1 MAAHAAH
8 TASAP
13 VTVTSSGSENRF
25 FTDIEGLR
33 GVAVT
38 AVVAYHAGIPFVSG
52 GFVGV
57 DVFFVISG
65 FLITGQLLREYE
77 RRGRISLKGFYA
89 RRFRRIIPPA
99 ALVIVATSAAIWL
112 LLPLLSIFRQAFD
125 LLAASVE
132 VANWRFIAQGKDYL
146 AGGSDDSVATHF
158 WSLSVEEQF
167 YLVWPLLVILAA
179 LLARRRGW
187 SVRSVAAVVI
197 ALSSA
202 ASFVASLHFTA
213 TDPVLSYM
221 ASQTRAW
228 QFGVGALVAICGP
241 PLSGL
246 ITRVSARI
254 AMCIVGWAGAVAV
267 LVACVGF
274 DHTVAYPGWAATVP
288 TLGAG
293 AIIFAGQIAGNATPA
308 VGAALS
314 VGWLRW
320 LGKVSYS
327 WYLWHWPA
335 VVLFKERTHVTAW
348 PVLAGV
354 MVVALV
360 AAWLSTALL
369 ERPLMSSPEL
379 KRNLMASLSVGM
391 TAAVIAV
398 AATMSI
404 GVLSVKKASASVSNP
419 NVVVSF
425 EKVFGSNA
433 GATSGPVTPN
443 PFQAYEDRPLRDD
456 CLVEQTENRTPDTC
470 VYGPPDGV
478 PAVLFGDSHAEQWLP
493 LAQTVAQDNNWRLY
507 QFTKAACPAPA
518 LQPRDGRTDPFV
530 RPNCLNWRAD
540 ALKRIADIKPK
551 YIIVTSLSIY
561 VPEYQ
566 ELKVAW
572 DQTLAQLRATGARLL
587 YIRDT
592 PYPNRHVPECISG
605 ALDNWSKCDFDLDNM
620 NRIEPIVTDQLRGE
634 NLDIPIFDFTSYL
647 CDGTRCH
654 SVRNGIL
661 IYRDNSHL
669 TATAARVLTEAFRQT
684 VQAKGINL
692 SGQ

>member
-1 MAAHAAH
+1 MVARSA
-8 TASAP
+8 TAP
-13 VTVTSSGSENRF
+13 ITVTSTSSENRF

-33 GVAVT
+33 GIAVT
-38 AVVAYHAGIPFVSG
+38 AVVAYHAGIPFVAG

-65 FLITGQLLREYE
+65 FLITGLLLREHE
-77 RRGRISLKGFYA
+77 RRGSVSLKGFYA

-99 ALVIVATSAAIWL
+99 ALVIVVTSAAMWV

-167 YLVWPLLVILAA
+167 YAVWPLLVILAA
-179 LLARRRGW
+179 LLARRLGW
-187 SVRSVAAVVI
+187 SVRLITGMVI
-197 ALSSA
+197 ALISA
-202 ASFVASLHFTA
+202 ASFAASLHLTA

-228 QFGVGALVAICGP
+228 EFGVGALVAICGP
-241 PLSGL
+241 LLSGL
-246 ITRVSARI
+246 ITHLWARI
-254 AMCIVGWAGAVAV
+254 AMWIVGWVGAAAV
-267 LVACVGF
+267 LGACIGF
-274 DHTVAYPGWAATVP
+274 DHTVAYPGWAALLP

-293 AIIFAGQIAGNATPA
+293 AIIVAGQIAGNTTPT

-314 VGWLRW
+314 TGCLRW
-320 LGKVSYS
+320 VGKVSYS

-335 VVLFKERTHVTAW
+335 VVLFKERTHITEW

-354 MVVALV
+354 MVAALV
-360 AAWLSTALL
+360 LAWLSTAML

-379 KRNLMASLSVGM
+379 KRNLMASISVGV
-391 TAAVIAV
+391 TGAVVAV
-398 AATMSI
+398 AATMGI
-404 GVLSVKKASASVSNP
+404 GVLSVKKASASVSNA
-419 NVVVSF
+419 NVPVSF
-425 EKVFGSNA
+425 EKVFGSHA

-443 PFQAYEDRPLRDD
+443 PFQAYEDRPPRDD
-456 CLVEQTENRTPDTC
+456 CLVEQTEDRTPDTC
-470 VYGPPDGV
+470 VYGPADGV

-493 LAQTVAQDNNWRLY
+493 LAQTIGQDNNWRLY
-507 QFTKAACPAPA
+507 QFTKAACPAPQ
-518 LQPRDGRTDPFV
+518 LQPRDGRTDQFV

-540 ALKRIADIKPK
+540 ALRRIAQIKPK

-572 DQTLAQLRATGARLL
+572 DQTLAQLRATGAQLL

-605 ALDNWSKCDFDLDNM
+605 ALDNWAKCDFDLNNM

-634 NLDIPIFDFTSYL
+634 NMDIPIFDFTSYL

-654 SVRNGIL
+654 GVRNGIL
-661 IYRDNSHL
+661 LYRDNSHL
-669 TATAARVLTEAFRQT
+669 TATAAKVLTEAFRQS
-684 VQAKGINL
+684 VQSKAVDL
-692 SGQ
+692 RGQ

>member
-1 MAAHAAH
+1 MMGAH
-8 TASAP
+8 TAAVP
-13 VTVTSSGSENRF
+13 ITITSPASENQF

-33 GVAVT
+33 GIAVT
-38 AVVAYHAGIPFVSG
+38 AVVAYHAGIPFIGG

-65 FLITGQLLREYE
+65 FLITGLLLREYD
-77 RRGRISLKGFYA
+77 RHGRISLKSFYA

-112 LLPLLSIFRQAFD
+112 LLPLLSIFKQAFD

-167 YLVWPLLVILAA
+167 YAVWPLLVIVAA
-179 LLARRRGW
+179 LVARRLGW
-187 SVRSVAAVVI
+187 SVRLIAAAVIV
-197 ALSSA
+197 AVSA
-202 ASFVASLHFTA
+202 VSFVASLHLTA

-241 PLSGL
+241 LLTGL
-246 ITRVSARI
+246 ITRLSARI
-254 AMCIVGWAGAVAV
+254 AMWVVGWAGMVAV

-274 DHTVAYPGWAATVP
+274 DHTVAYPGGAAALP

-293 AIIFAGQIAGNATPA
+293 AIIVAGQIAGNTTPA

-335 VVLFKERTHVTAW
+335 VVLVKERTHVTAW
-348 PVLAGV
+348 PALAGV
-354 MVVALV
+354 MVAALV
-360 AAWLSTALL
+360 AAWLTTALL
-369 ERPLMSSPEL
+369 ERPLMASQEL
-379 KRNLMASLSVGM
+379 KRNLMASLSVGV
-391 TAAVIAV
+391 TAAVVAV
-398 AATMSI
+398 AATMGI

-419 NVVVSF
+419 NVTLSF
-425 EKVFGSNA
+425 EKVFGSNS

-443 PFQAYEDRPLRDD
+443 PFQAYEDRPPRDD
-456 CLVEQTENRTPDTC
+456 CLVEQTESRTPDTC
-470 VYGPPDGV
+470 VYGPANGV
-478 PAVLFGDSHAEQWLP
+478 PAVLFGDSHSEQWLP
-493 LAQTVAQDNNWRLY
+493 LAQTIGNDNNWRLY
-507 QFTKAACPAPA
+507 QFTKAACPAA
-518 LQPRDGRTDPFV
+518 QLQPRDGRTDPFV
-530 RPNCLNWRAD
+530 KPNCLNWRVD
-540 ALKRIADIKPK
+540 ALKRIAAIKPK

-566 ELKVAW
+566 ELKVGW
-572 DQTLAQLRATGARLL
+572 DQTLTQLRATGAKLL

-592 PYPNRHVPECISG
+592 PYPNRHVPECVSG
-605 ALDNWSKCDFDLDNM
+605 AMDNWSMCDFDLNNM

-634 NLDIPIFDFTSYL
+634 NLDIPIFDFTSLL

-654 SVRNGIL
+654 GVRNGIL

-684 VQAKGINL
+684 AQAKQIDLRG
-692 SGQ
+692 G

>member
-1 MAAHAAH
+1 MVARSA
-8 TASAP
+8 TAP
-13 VTVTSSGSENRF
+13 ITVTSTSSENRF

-33 GVAVT
+33 GIAVT
-38 AVVAYHAGIPFVSG
+38 AVVAYHAGIPFVAG

-65 FLITGQLLREYE
+65 FLITGLLLREHE
-77 RRGRISLKGFYA
+77 RRGSVSLKGFYA

-99 ALVIVATSAAIWL
+99 ALVIVVTSAAMWV

-167 YLVWPLLVILAA
+167 YAVWPLLVILAA
-179 LLARRRGW
+179 LLARRLGW
-187 SVRSVAAVVI
+187 SVRLITGMVI
-197 ALSSA
+197 ALISA
-202 ASFVASLHFTA
+202 ASFAASLHLTA

-228 QFGVGALVAICGP
+228 EFGVGALVAICGP
-241 PLSGL
+241 LLSGL
-246 ITRVSARI
+246 ITHLWARI
-254 AMCIVGWAGAVAV
+254 AMWIVGWVGAAAV
-267 LVACVGF
+267 LGACIGF
-274 DHTVAYPGWAATVP
+274 DHTVAYPGWAALLP

-293 AIIFAGQIAGNATPA
+293 AIIVAGQIAGNTTPT

-314 VGWLRW
+314 TGCLRW
-320 LGKVSYS
+320 VGKVSYS

-335 VVLFKERTHVTAW
+335 VVLFKERTHITEW

-354 MVVALV
+354 MVAALV
-360 AAWLSTALL
+360 LAWLSTAML

-379 KRNLMASLSVGM
+379 KRNLMASISVGV
-391 TAAVIAV
+391 TGAVVAV
-398 AATMSI
+398 AATMGI
-404 GVLSVKKASASVSNP
+404 GVLSVKKASASVSNA
-419 NVVVSF
+419 NVPVSF
-425 EKVFGSNA
+425 EKVFGSHA

-443 PFQAYEDRPLRDD
+443 PFQAYEDRPPRDD
-456 CLVEQTENRTPDTC
+456 CLVEQTEDRTPDTC
-470 VYGPPDGV
+470 VYGPADGV

-493 LAQTVAQDNNWRLY
+493 LAQTIGQDNNWRLY
-507 QFTKAACPAPA
+507 QFTKAACPAPQ
-518 LQPRDGRTDPFV
+518 LQPRDGRTDQFV

-540 ALKRIADIKPK
+540 ALRRIAQIKPK

-572 DQTLAQLRATGARLL
+572 DQTLAQLRATGAQLL

-605 ALDNWSKCDFDLDNM
+605 ALDNWAKCDFDLNNM

-634 NLDIPIFDFTSYL
+634 NMDIPIFDFTSYL

-654 SVRNGIL
+654 GVRNGIL
-661 IYRDNSHL
+661 LYRDNSHL
-669 TATAARVLTEAFRQT
+669 TATAAKVLTEAFRQS
-684 VQAKGINL
+684 VQSKAVNL
-692 SGQ
+692 RGQ